1 MILFDSSY
9 YNEEKMK
16 ISAKNKVLLCSVLI
30 IILTFLSFSSSLDN
44 DFTNWDDDRYVTEN
58 HLIRDL
64 SWDSTKIIVA
74 TSFKKAYSQS
84 LALLSYSLEYR
95 FFKLNPFIYH
105 LDNVILHILNSLLVF
120 YLIFLLSENVSV
132 SFVSALLFGVHP
144 LHVESVAWVSERKDV
159 LSTFFFLLTVI
170 CYLKYRV
177 RERGLYYGIAIIFF
191 AFALLSKAM
200 VVTLP
205 FILFLCDYLADRK
218 FDGRVF
224 LEKIPFF
231 VLSGIF
237 GVINLFVFKSAGAI
251 DSTHIFS
258 LTRNILIAVRGLI
271 FYLAKTIA
279 PFNLSAIYPYS
290 RIVSIREPEFFFS
303 LILFLILI
311 VLLLY
316 SRRYTR
322 KLIFGSLF
330 FFISILPV
338 LKLLPFSG
346 AGAATAD
353 RYMYIPSIGLFY
365 MVGVVF
371 YQVYTLNNS
380 YKRERK
386 IFLIVLLGLSI
397 TTFSFLTYQRNDV
410 WQNSKTLWSN
420 VIKNYPEAL
429 IAYANLGDVYS
440 QEGDLDRS
448 LEEYKKALAYDPNF
462 ALAHAGI
469 GLIYG
474 KRGFLIKAANEFEI
488 ALKIRPNDSET
499 RNNLANIHLISK
511 KFTLAVK
518 EYEKALKLNPNNA
531 VAHYNIAHA
540 YEEIGKNKLAIY
552 HYRKFIEIAPPW
564 NKQESARAIER
575 IRNLKGR

>member
-1 MILFDSSY
+1 MILFCSSY
-9 YNEEKMK
+9 NNEEKMES
-16 ISAKNKVLLCSVLI
+16 SAKNKVLLCALLI

-64 SWDSTKIIVA
+64 SWDSAKIIFV
-74 TSFKKAYSQS
+74 TSFQKAYSQS

-120 YLIFLLSENVSV
+120 YLILLLSENVSV

-177 RERGLYYGIAIIFF
+177 RERVLYYGISLIFF

-218 FDGRVF
+218 FDRRVF
-224 LEKIPFF
+224 SEKIPFF

-237 GVINLFVFKSAGAI
+237 GVINLFVFKSADAI
-251 DSTHIFS
+251 DSTRIFS
-258 LTRNILIAVRGLI
+258 LTKNILIAVRGVI
-271 FYLAKTIA
+271 FYLGKTIV
-279 PFNLSAIYPYS
+279 PFNLSAIYPYP
-290 RIVSIREPEFFFS
+290 RTVSIREPEFFFS

-311 VLLLY
+311 VLLWY
-316 SRRYTR
+316 ARRYTR
-322 KLIFGSLF
+322 KAIFGSLF
-330 FFISILPV
+330 FFITILPV

-346 AGAATAD
+346 AGSATSD

-365 MVGVVF
+365 MAGVVF
-371 YQVYTLNNS
+371 HKVYTSNIS
-380 YKRERK
+380 YERERK
-386 IFLIVLLGLSI
+386 AFLIFLLGLLI
-397 TTFSFLTYQRNDV
+397 AAFSFLTYQRNDV
-410 WQNSKTLWSN
+410 WQNSKTLWSD
-420 VIKNYPEAL
+420 VIINYPEAL
-429 IAYANLGDVYS
+429 IAYANLGDAYF

-448 LEEYKKALAYDPNF
+448 LEEYKKALEVDPDF
-462 ALAHAGI
+462 ALAHAGM

-474 KRGFLIKAANEFEI
+474 KRGFLMKAANEFEM
-488 ALKIRPNDSET
+488 ALKVRPNDSET
-499 RNNLANIHLISK
+499 RNNLANTYLISK
-511 KFTLAVK
+511 KFPLALK
-518 EYEKALKLNPNNA
+518 EYEKALKLNPDN
-531 VAHYNIAHA
+531 VEAHYNAASA
-540 YEEIGKNKLAIY
+540 YEEIGQKNEAID
-552 HYRKFIEIAPPW
+552 HYKRFVEIAPPW
-564 NKQESARAIER
+564 YHQETVKARER
-575 IRNLKGR
+575 IRNLKTK